1 MKDQETDR
9 TGLARRYPWLAI
21 ILVIILVIAGA
32 VFLVLYLRS
41 RLTAMRQPT
50 VVTTTKA
57 SEPAVGLPEMAIK
70 PPPVN
75 APFKGCPPEG
85 DGGDPALN
93 RLKNRIDEGNYVA
106 VTFDAILQLPWPQS
120 VERRRRA
127 RWSASD
133 TEAVARYEGI
143 PVVVEGYLAGA
154 TLESPESPNC
164 HGADNEFRDFHIW
177 LTKTADED
185 RRQSIVVETTPPV
198 RAKHPN
204 WRTSLLGQINRKDQR
219 VRISGWLMLDP
230 EHPDQVGKTRGT
242 IWEVHPIMK
251 IEVFDDG
258 RWTNIDDLR

>member
-1 MKDQETDR
+1 MKNPETDR
-9 TGLARRYPWLAI
+9 IGLARRFPWLAI

-41 RLTAMRQPT
+41 RLTAMREPAA
-50 VVTTTKA
+50 VTTTKP
-57 SEPAVGLPEMAIK
+57 SEPATGLPEMAAK

-93 RLKNRIDEGNYVA
+93 RLKNRIDEGDYVA
-106 VTFDAILQLPWPQS
+106 VTFDAILQLPWPKTI
-120 VERRRRA
+120 ERRRRA

-133 TEAVARYEGI
+133 TQAVARYEGI

-154 TLESPESPNC
+154 TLEGPESPNC

-177 LTKTADED
+177 LIKTPDED
-185 RRQSIVVETTPPV
+185 KRQSIVVETTPPV

-204 WRTSLLGQINRKDQR
+204 WRTNLLGQINRKDQK
-219 VRISGWLMLDP
+219 VRISGWLLLDP
-230 EHPDQVGKTRGT
+230 EHPDQVGKSRGT

-258 RWTNIDDLR
+258 RWMNIDDLR